1 MNADLFVAAFAKLFN
16 GLQNFFHNSEKLFST
31 KRKTFFNEVKI
42 FFQCSV
48 KWFDKKREMGSSA
61 IAKRSSLAVGK
72 SNQFMHFSH
81 FEKGIN
87 LRFRSA

>member
-1 MNADLFVAAFAKLFN
+1 MNADLFVAAFAKLLKD
-16 GLQNFFHNSEKLFST
+16 LQKLFHTYENLFST

-48 KWFDKKREMGSSA
+48 Y
-61 IAKRSSLAVGK
+61 I
-72 SNQFMHFSH
+72 FMHFSH
-81 FEKGIN
+81 FEKEIN